1 MLCLCSHDSRE
12 CVISIVE
19 MKNEREILCTGF
31 LYKISW
37 VEVTRDRALIMRL
50 LKTRRGTLALNILEV
65 RDKEEKKSR
74 SMFIYFQGTKCWKVV
89 CHHHTIYED
98 QVVGAKQLRIS
109 IASFIIVL

>member
-1 MLCLCSHDSRE
+1 MVNIIDPRSAE

-65 RDKEEKKSR
+65 R
-74 SMFIYFQGTKCWKVV
+74 I
-89 CHHHTIYED
+89 
-98 QVVGAKQLRIS
+98 L
-109 IASFIIVL
+109 